1 MVVRQEVRARAVDG
15 VRARPHG
22 GSRLVSIALCSDPEG
37 LRLTPPHGIGVADD
51 GEVLATEGIVH
62 VVRHNPVRLSV
73 QPGDLERRT
82 NVIYCC
88 RNPYLRRRADFS
100 LFASISGVPSPFL
113 AAQTLS

>member
-37 LRLTPPHGIGVADD
+37 LRLIPPHGISVVEE
-51 GEVLATEGIVH
+51 GEVLEAEGIVH
-62 VVRHNPVRLSV
+62 VARHDPVRLGV
-73 QPGDLERRT
+73 QPRHLERRT

-88 RNPYLRRRADFS
+88 LCRRA
-100 LFASISGVPSPFL
+100 
-113 AAQTLS
+113 